1 MSLKTEHIVKLLQL
15 KSMGRSTL
23 NKLLNVKFN
32 RQIIN
37 DKDLSDFL
45 NFAYHDKLIPNLQNY
60 SSSDIT
66 AAFRKGN
73 EILELSEKLGIT
85 ILPNN
90 HPDFPQLLHLIDDP
104 PIILNFI
111 GDYKQLN
118 QKHSVAVVGT
128 AKPTPEG
135 LISSEFF
142 GELLGSND
150 FNLLTNCKFGS
161 ACAALRGVINK
172 LGFTTAILSQGL
184 HSIFSKDYRS
194 LAGEII
200 SNGGLFMSEY
210 FVGTNQLPD
219 YFVERNRLLIG
230 LAFAFILIQ
239 SNSNDSIFQLLN
251 TAYRNNKLLAAV
263 KYKVKLDSEKIS
275 GNELLINKYKAFP
288 LISNN
293 APEFIRL
300 LKNKVR
306 PIPNLIPSRSNRKE
320 DPVYLK
326 DDYSQE

>member
-15 KSMGRSTL
+15 KSIGRSTL
-23 NKLLNVKFN
+23 NKLLNVKFS

-66 AAFRKGN
+66 TAFRKGN
-73 EILELSEKLGIT
+73 DILELSEKLGIT
-85 ILPNN
+85 IIPNN

-118 QKHSVAVVGT
+118 QKHSVAVIGAT
-128 AKPTPEG
+128 KPTPEG
-135 LISSEFF
+135 LLSSEFF
-142 GELLGSND
+142 GQLLGKND
-150 FNLLTNCKFGS
+150 FNVLSNLSFGCAS
-161 ACAALRGVINK
+161 AAVRGAINK
-172 LGFTTAILSQGL
+172 LGFTTALLAQGL
-184 HSIFSKDYRS
+184 HSVFSKEYKS
-194 LAGEII
+194 LADEII
-200 SNGGLFMSEY
+200 SNGGLLMSEY

-230 LAFAFILIQ
+230 LAFALILIQ
-239 SNSNDSIFQLLN
+239 SDSNDSILQLLN

-263 KYKVKLDSEKIS
+263 KYKIKLDSENIS

-288 LISNN
+288 LTSNN